1 MQFFA
6 KPSGPSNVIEMFFK
20 VHWPSYAIIS
30 DGRQPSVQL
39 CDVSFKSNWQK
50 LLFLAPYIK
59 SPQKETLK
67 RRSQISWLLEIMR
80 IYCYFSP
87 LCFGCRQT
95 LGMDNT
101 LVSGTDYRQ
110 RSHLCRIELRL
121 GREKMEWNGN
131 GRLLRE
137 EALQSWRM
145 TDGVLESFPNSFK
158 NSWLWEKVASTT
170 FRLKQN
176 MCFYF

>member
-1 MQFFA
+1 MCFGYTLPSPMMRLFGLNHCWQCFSMSSFFTIFGWFSWFCSVFKRVLMVFHGFWLVGWLFFLSLASSKMQFFA

-87 LCFGCRQT
+87 LCFG
-95 LGMDNT
+95 
-101 LVSGTDYRQ
+101 
-110 RSHLCRIELRL
+110 
-121 GREKMEWNGN
+121 REVMGHQE
-131 GRLLRE
+131 
-137 EALQSWRM
+137 
-145 TDGVLESFPNSFK
+145 
-158 NSWLWEKVASTT
+158 
-170 FRLKQN
+170 
-176 MCFYF
+176 